1 MKNRKG
7 DGWSRPSWA
16 TDRHLYL
23 MTHFVETWLL
33 TDHDALVR
41 FFKRGFAA
49 KYLPTTKLEERSKD
63 DVEKALKKA
72 TKDCQRGCYRHGQ
85 AHEVIEKVAPEK
97 VKTLFHGSRLFEEMD
112 KLIRDIP

>member
-1 MKNRKG
+1 
-7 DGWSRPSWA
+7 
-16 TDRHLYL
+16 

-49 KYLPTTKLEERSKD
+49 KYLPTTELEERSKD